1 MARSTCWMDLSVG
14 GRPEG
19 RVTFALYDGQA
30 PRTCANFRALC
41 AGDKGLGKTTKKPL
55 TYKHST
61 FHRVIPGFMIQGGD
75 FSMHNGTGGESIYGG
90 KFADEAFHFKHTRAG
105 LLSMAN
111 AGPDTNGS
119 QFFVTCGPTPHL
131 DGKHVVFGEVN
142 SGMEVIRAVEKV
154 DTYLKDAPAAAQ
166 KVRIDGCGVR
176 EVGSDRD
183 ARDVS
188 KAEARAAKKRKK
200 QEKKERKSAKKKK
213 KDKKKKDKAKKKKK
227 KKKKAREPSP
237 AAAGRRR
244 AGSDAPPPRAEP
256 PARYYPPSREAD
268 RRDALRRSRSRS
280 PPRRRSDASPPRRRP
295 PSRSRSR
302 SPPRR
307 RRSDSFGR
315 DAPRRSRSRSPPR
328 RRSDASPPRRRP
340 PSRSRSPPRR
350 RSSPPR
356 RYRSRSPPRRSR
368 SPPRRRDPPP
378 RRSRSPPRR
387 SPPRRPNRSPSSS
400 SSSSSSS

>member
-131 DGKHVVFGEVN
+131 DGKHVVFGEVT

-166 KVRIDGCGVR
+166 KVRVDGCGVR

-188 KAEARAAKKRKK
+188 RAEAKAAKKRKK
-200 QEKKERKSAKKKK
+200 QEKKEKKSTKKKK
-213 KDKKKKDKAKKKKK
+213 KDKKKKDKAK

-244 AGSDAPPPRAEP
+244 AGSDAPPPRGEP

-268 RRDALRRSRSRS
+268 RRDAVRRSRSRS
-280 PPRRRSDASPPRRRP
+280 PPRRRR
-295 PSRSRSR
+295 
-302 SPPRR
+302 
-307 RRSDSFGR
+307 DSFGR

-340 PSRSRSPPRR
+340 PSRSRSRSPPRRYGSRSRSPPRR
-350 RSSPPR
+350 RSSPLR